1 VFSTG
6 CSPAFPQ
13 PAGCLESSFMDLRKV
28 YGGTP
33 VGQTSQCDT
42 CVYARIIR
50 GYSESEKI
58 TICDRLFEAIRI
70 PFRVRE
76 CSDYV
81 DKRLPCIED
90 LEEIAWLLRSKSAGK
105 RAGFVAVSTLHNSQ
119 AEEGQTQEAPE
130 ELPSVAP
137 EEVPEIPAAKSARK

>member
-1 VFSTG
+1 
-6 CSPAFPQ
+6 
-13 PAGCLESSFMDLRKV
+13 M
-28 YGGTP
+28 
-33 VGQTSQCDT
+33 GQASQCDT

-76 CSDYV
+76 CTDYV

-90 LEEIAWLLRSKSAGK
+90 LEEIAWQLRSKSAGK
-105 RAGFVAVSTLHNSQ
+105 KAGFVVPRVPEHHVEIRN
-119 AEEGQTQEAPE
+119 EEVPQEEPE
-130 ELPSVAP
+130 ELRKELPQ
-137 EEVPEIPAAKSARK
+137 EVPAAKRDG